1 MDRLLRSRL
10 GSNLTLIAASAAV
23 PAAAMHF
30 LVSEEKAPVTATQ
43 HLVVMAVGSTIAALA
58 SAALMIAGFRRRE
71 TRAVV
76 AGGAFAAMTLILLI
90 HGLATPGVLIGP
102 NGVVAVAGGL
112 ALPTGGAILTVAA
125 LPALRGPRHLRSVAI
140 GLVALLGLIAALG
153 LLGFLWPERI
163 PSIPG
168 YDSPE
173 ALVLL
178 GIGILLFGIVASRA
192 VRTFALTRRA
202 GDLVVVVG
210 IVWLAMA
217 LIPVLVLD
225 PYTWVWWTGHALE
238 LLGVGLVGV
247 PVALDVHRGRPSHPL
262 VGDLPAAELVAAEEA
277 FLGARVRVLM
287 ARLERKDRSTEEH
300 TRRVA
305 EWAVAIGEALGLSA
319 GRLRDLALAG
329 LLHDIGK
336 LSIPDA
342 ILGKPGAL
350 TDAEMDVIRRHP
362 VLGDE
367 LLAELGYPE
376 RIRRGVRGHHE
387 RLDGTGYPDGLRG
400 DAIDLETRI
409 LAVADVWD
417 ALVSPR
423 VYRPAWTRGR
433 AMALLVDEAG
443 TAFDARCVEALRA
456 ISGAEPAA
464 PETPLA
470 DAA

>member
-23 PAAAMHF
+23 PAAVMHF
-30 LVSEEKAPVTATQ
+30 LVSEDKAPVTAVQ
-43 HLVVMAVGSTIAALA
+43 HLLIMAVGSSIAAIA
-58 SAALMIAGFRRRE
+58 SGTLMWAGFRRRE

-76 AGGAFAAMTLILLI
+76 AGGAFAAMTLILAI
-90 HGLATPGVLIGP
+90 HGLATPGVLLGD
-102 NGVVAVAGGL
+102 NGVVAVAGGM
-112 ALPTGGAILTVAA
+112 ALPVGGAILTVAA
-125 LPALRGPRHLRSVAI
+125 LPALRGPAHLRTVAA
-140 GLVALLGLIAALG
+140 GLVVLLGLFALAGVVGFLFPADVPAVPGYGSTQAVVLLVAG
-153 LLGFLWPERI
+153 LLFF
-163 PSIPG
+163 S
-168 YDSPE
+168 
-173 ALVLL
+173 V
-178 GIGILLFGIVASRA
+178 VASRA
-192 VRTFALTRRA
+192 VRTFTLTRRA

-210 IVWLAMA
+210 TVWLGMA

-225 PYTWVWWTGHALE
+225 PFTWVWWTGHALE
-238 LLGVGLVGV
+238 LCGVALVGV

-262 VGDLPAAELVAAEEA
+262 VGDLPAAELVAEEEA

-287 ARLERKDRSTEEH
+287 ARLEAKDRSTEEH

-305 EWAVAIGEALGLSA
+305 EWAVAIGEQLGLSA
-319 GRLRDLALAG
+319 GRLRDLALSG

-350 TDAEMDVIRRHP
+350 TDDEMDVIRRHP
-362 VLGDE
+362 VMGDD
-367 LLAELGYPE
+367 LLAELGYPGQ
-376 RIRRGVRGHHE
+376 IRRGVRGHHE

-400 DAIDLETRI
+400 DALDLETRI

-423 VYRPAWTRGR
+423 VYRPAWSRER
-433 AMALLVDEAG
+433 AMALLVDEAPA
-443 TAFDARCVEALRA
+443 AFDERCVDALRA
-456 ISGAEPAA
+456 ITGVVPAV
-464 PETPLA
+464 PEALA

>member
-1 MDRLLRSRL
+1 MLRSRL

-23 PAAAMHF
+23 PAAVMHF
-30 LVSEEKAPVTATQ
+30 LVSEEVAPVTATQ
-43 HLVVMAVGSTIAALA
+43 HLAIMAAGSLIAATA
-58 SAALMIAGFRRRE
+58 SAALMLAGFRRRE

-112 ALPTGGAILTVAA
+112 ALPVGGAILTIAA
-125 LPALRGPRHLRSVAI
+125 LPALRGPRHLHAVAV
-140 GLVALLGLIAALG
+140 GLTAFLAVVAALG
-153 LLGFLWPERI
+153 AAGFVWPAQV
-163 PSIPG
+163 PSVPA

-173 ALVLL
+173 ALGLL
-178 GIGILLFGIVASRA
+178 VVGTLFFGVVAARA

-210 IVWLAMA
+210 IVWLGMA
-217 LIPVLVLD
+217 LVPVLMLD

-238 LLGVGLVGV
+238 LLGVALVGV

-262 VGDLPAAELVAAEEA
+262 VGDLPAAELVAEEEA
-277 FLGARVRVLM
+277 FLGGRVRVLM
-287 ARLERKDRSTEEH
+287 ARLEAKDRSTEEH

-305 EWAVAIGEALGLSA
+305 EWAVAIGEHLDLAP

-336 LSIPDA
+336 LSTPDA
-342 ILGKPGAL
+342 ILTKPGRL
-350 TDAEMDVIRRHP
+350 TDAEMGAIRRHP
-362 VLGDE
+362 VQGDQ
-367 LLAELGYPE
+367 LLRELGYAE
-376 RIRRGVRGHHE
+376 QIRRGVRGHHE
-387 RLDGTGYPDGLRG
+387 RLDGSGYPDGLRG

-423 VYRPAWTRGR
+423 VYRGAWTPER
-433 AMALLVDEAG
+433 AMALLVDEAPS
-443 TAFDARCVEALRA
+443 AFDARCVDALRA
-456 ISGAEPAA
+456 ITGVQPESGATLRAA
-464 PETPLA
+464 
-470 DAA
+470 